1 VLGVLRREDAM
12 LIPEADLVS
21 SWDVRASYVGKRFP
35 NGPPRDFRFVSSVAR
50 LRDGVS
56 LEAARAELA
65 AFSAN
70 LSRAYPKENGAFT
83 TTLRPLADE
92 VTARSRRPLLLLF
105 GATLAVFVL
114 AAFSVAALLLSRALS
129 RQRDVAVRSALG
141 ASGWNLVSPLLAEG
155 AALAAAG
162 AVCGLLVASVSV
174 RLLTLAPWAPAR
186 AREASVDLRLILFA
200 TLAALVATLVAT
212 AAPAWALLRADL
224 APVLREGGGSKG
236 ASGGLT
242 RARRLLVVTHQTAAT
257 AVLLVGAALLLG
269 SYARLAAV
277 DTGVSAEGVAVLRLS
292 LDKSRYLAG
301 DRAAVFYDDLETRL
315 AALPGVTAVGGVTAL
330 PMSTVGVD
338 FMRPCWPEG
347 ETAEEAR
354 GKGAD
359 IRMAT
364 PGYFRAIGIPLKA
377 GRLFEKTDGEDAPR
391 VVLVNEALARKAFP
405 LGAVGKRLVIDY
417 LAGAYPYEIVGV
429 VGDTRFAGHR
439 PSRVPRSSSARAEPY
454 LDVVAVKTSAAP
466 WTLTGPIRETVRHGP
481 GSARP
486 QHRAHR
492 KVSRPRPSRPTR
504 FLALLLAA
512 LAVSALVLSLAGVA
526 GVLAAEVSQRG
537 RELGIRL
544 ALGASPMSVR
554 RTVLGDALGLVL
566 LGGAIGLT
574 AAALLARLLGALLF
588 GVSPLAPWAY
598 AAALLVLAASALVAA
613 DGPARRAMRLD
624 PATSLREA

>member
-1 VLGVLRREDAM
+1 
-12 LIPEADLVS
+12 
-21 SWDVRASYVGKRFP
+21 
-35 NGPPRDFRFVSSVAR
+35 
-50 LRDGVS
+50 
-56 LEAARAELA
+56 
-65 AFSAN
+65 
-70 LSRAYPKENGAFT
+70 
-83 TTLRPLADE
+83 
-92 VTARSRRPLLLLF
+92 
-105 GATLAVFVL
+105 
-114 AAFSVAALLLSRALS
+114 
-129 RQRDVAVRSALG
+129 
-141 ASGWNLVSPLLAEG
+141 
-155 AALAAAG
+155 
-162 AVCGLLVASVSV
+162 
-174 RLLTLAPWAPAR
+174 
-186 AREASVDLRLILFA
+186 
-200 TLAALVATLVAT
+200 
-212 AAPAWALLRADL
+212 
-224 APVLREGGGSKG
+224 
-236 ASGGLT
+236 
-242 RARRLLVVTHQTAAT
+242 
-257 AVLLVGAALLLG
+257 
-269 SYARLAAV
+269 
-277 DTGVSAEGVAVLRLS
+277 
-292 LDKSRYLAG
+292 
-301 DRAAVFYDDLETRL
+301 
-315 AALPGVTAVGGVTAL
+315 
-330 PMSTVGVD
+330 MSTVGVD

-417 LAGAYPYEIVGV
+417 QAGEYPYEIVGV
-429 VGDTRFAGHR
+429 VGDTRFAG
-439 PSRVPRSSSARAEPY
+439 PRAEPRPEVFIPHAQNPY
-454 LDVVAVKTSAAP
+454 LDVNVAVKTSAAP
-466 WTLTGPIRETVRHGP
+466 WTLTGPIRETVRAMDPAQPVHSIVLMEGL
-481 GSARP
+481 A
-486 QHRAHR
+486 AEA
-492 KVSRPRPSRPTR
+492 VAADR

-512 LAVSALVLSLAGVA
+512 LAISALVLSLAGVA

-566 LGGAIGLT
+566 VGGVLGLT

>member
-1 VLGVLRREDAM
+1 MKASAPFFDVLAAKPEHGRVFRADSTGSAWNFAEKLLGGDRVVVLTQKGWKGLFGGDPGVVGKPVLLDGTPFTVLGVLRREDAM

-83 TTLRPLADE
+83 TTLRPLTDE

-114 AAFSVAALLLSRALS
+114 AAFSVAALLLSARS
-129 RQRDVAVRSALG
+129 RGSATWPCARRSAPRAGTSCRRFSRKQPRSRPREPSAASSSRPSPCGSLRSRRGLRPAPASVRGCRGHPVCNPCRSRRDARRHGRPGLG
-141 ASGWNLVSPLLAEG
+141 APPS
-155 AALAAAG
+155 
-162 AVCGLLVASVSV
+162 
-174 RLLTLAPWAPAR
+174 
-186 AREASVDLRLILFA
+186 
-200 TLAALVATLVAT
+200 
-212 AAPAWALLRADL
+212 DL

-242 RARRLLVVTHQTAAT
+242 RARRLLVVTQTAAT
-257 AVLLVGAALLLG
+257 AVLLGGRRAPPRELRAPRRRGHGRVG
-269 SYARLAAV
+269 
-277 DTGVSAEGVAVLRLS
+277 EGVAVLRLS

-364 PGYFRAIGIPLKA
+364 PG
-377 GRLFEKTDGEDAPR
+377 
-391 VVLVNEALARKAFP
+391 
-405 LGAVGKRLVIDY
+405 
-417 LAGAYPYEIVGV
+417 
-429 VGDTRFAGHR
+429 
-439 PSRVPRSSSARAEPY
+439 
-454 LDVVAVKTSAAP
+454 TSAP
-466 WTLTGPIRETVRHGP
+466 
-481 GSARP
+481 SAFR
-486 QHRAHR
+486 
-492 KVSRPRPSRPTR
+492 
-504 FLALLLAA
+504 
-512 LAVSALVLSLAGVA
+512 
-526 GVLAAEVSQRG
+526 
-537 RELGIRL
+537 
-544 ALGASPMSVR
+544 
-554 RTVLGDALGLVL
+554 
-566 LGGAIGLT
+566 
-574 AAALLARLLGALLF
+574 
-588 GVSPLAPWAY
+588 
-598 AAALLVLAASALVAA
+598 
-613 DGPARRAMRLD
+613 
-624 PATSLREA
+624 